1 MTRALLPWGGFRLRG
16 RAVVVRVV
24 NRALVWLCAL
34 LIAGGATARVEVYEF
49 DNPEQEARYQKLI
62 AELRCLVCQ
71 NQNLADSNAELAV
84 DLRRKTYTM
93 VKADRSARE
102 IADFM
107 VARYGEF
114 VLYRP
119 PFNRHTFLLWVGPFL
134 LLMLGVGLL
143 IGTIRRRRNAQPSEI
158 AQTNLDA
165 AAALLQTDSDRKLR

>member
-1 MTRALLPWGGFRLRG
+1 MTRALLPVAGSLI
-16 RAVVVRVV
+16 
-24 NRALVWLCAL
+24 LVCAL
-34 LIAGGATARVEVYEF
+34 LLADGAAARVEVYEF
-49 DNPEQEARYQKLI
+49 DNAEQEARYNKLI

-93 VKADRSARE
+93 VKADKSERE

-119 PFNRHTFLLWVGPFL
+119 PFNSRTLLLWIGPFL
-134 LLMLGVGLL
+134 ILVLGVGLL
-143 IGTIRRRRNAQPSEI
+143 IGTIRKRRDAPPAEI
-158 AQTNLDA
+158 PQANLDA
-165 AAALLQTDSDRKLR
+165 AAALLETDSDKKPR